1 MDQLLRSIL
10 PYVFCSLS
18 AYLAGTVN
26 FAWLI
31 ARSRGIDIRAAGSGN
46 PGTTNAGRVMG
57 LSTGVL
63 VFVGDVLKAAAMVFA
78 ARFLFTDSPCIGS
91 VTTLACVLGHMY
103 PFYLDFQGGKG
114 IAVLLG
120 AALGTDLRVFIG
132 LLLVIAF
139 VAVLTDYLF
148 LGNLAAVLGFWLW
161 SFLSGERPMELVLLG
176 VAVALSFWRHRGN
189 FARLFAGKEKGLRT
203 SFREKKQARE
213 EKKKQKTE

>member
-1 MDQLLRSIL
+1 MNAFLKNIL
-10 PYVFCSLS
+10 PYFFCSLA

-63 VFVGDVLKAAAMVFA
+63 VFVGDVLKSAAMVFA
-78 ARFLFTDSPCIGS
+78 ARFLFTDSPCIGA
-91 VTTLACVLGHMY
+91 VTALACVLGHMY

-120 AALGTDLRVFIG
+120 AALGTDLQVFIL
-132 LLLVIAF
+132 LLLVIAA
-139 VAVLTDYLF
+139 VAVLSDYLF
-148 LGNLAAVLGFWLW
+148 LGNLAAVAGFWLW
-161 SFLSGERPMELVLLG
+161 TFFSGGKPMELLLLG
-176 VAVALSFWRHRGN
+176 IAVALSFWRHRGN
-189 FARLFAGKEKGLRT
+189 FSRLFAGKEKGLRT
-203 SFREKKQARE
+203 SLKEKKRAWE
-213 EKKKQKTE
+213 EKRNRASK